1 MASFTSYFTFY
12 LIERFQMSVAS
23 SQLYLFLFLGA
34 VAVGT
39 FVGGPIGDRIG
50 RKLVIWIS
58 ILGAAPFALMLPHAN
73 LFWTAVLSVVIG
85 LVISSAFR
93 PSWST
98 PRSWCRARWA

>member
-1 MASFTSYFTFY
+1 FSKYFYMASFTSYFTFY

-23 SQLYLFLFLGA
+23 SQQYLFLFLGA

-58 ILGAAPFALMLPHAN
+58 ILGAAPFALMLPHA
-73 LFWTAVLSVVIG
+73 
-85 LVISSAFR
+85 
-93 PSWST
+93 
-98 PRSWCRARWA
+98 